1 MRKRIQRAIAKLVD
15 GRRSDARGQLSLT
28 VVEAAIAT
36 LFVLAVAAS
45 FTLTPTPTETPPL
58 DQQATD
64 TAALVASVPADAPG
78 TLLGVACESSGDFDA
93 RAEQLHATAS
103 TGLPDGAFV
112 WLRTSVGSVGT
123 PPPDS
128 ARVGTAS
135 AVVPRCTATLEVWYP

>member
-1 MRKRIQRAIAKLVD
+1 MRERILWAMAELV
-15 GRRSDARGQLSLT
+15 GCRRSDARGQLSLT
-28 VVEAAIAT
+28 VVEATIVT

-45 FTLTPTPTETPPL
+45 FTLTPTPMQTASL

-64 TAALVASVPADAPG
+64 AAALVASVPADAPG
-78 TLLGVACESSGDFDA
+78 TLLGVACESSGDFDT
-93 RAEQLHATAS
+93 RAEQLHTTAS